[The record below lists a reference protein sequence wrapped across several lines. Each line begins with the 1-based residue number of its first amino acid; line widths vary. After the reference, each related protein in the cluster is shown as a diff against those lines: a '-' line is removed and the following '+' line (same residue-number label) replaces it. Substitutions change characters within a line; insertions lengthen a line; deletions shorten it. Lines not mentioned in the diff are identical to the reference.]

1 MLAQRA
7 TWRSGDAA
15 DCKSA
20 HPGSIPGVA
29 SRILPEIQ
37 HLSIPLARMARQRR
51 RACWDN
57 CWDNRSVFF
66 LHRGK
71 TTNVRS
77 IRRRSLHLQIC
88 CVSSCISSSRETRVS
103 RGSSLME
110 TGTMHFKTRLLPAV
124 LGWAMVAIGLCAMAT
139 VMWMTGRFGW
149 SLQEATADRW
159 ASASLHLLNDAA
171 GAILVAASGVMLNL
185 AGWRTRV
192 MGLIALPC
200 ALVLVAYSIVSVYG
214 FMSTRITQLE
224 SHKNT
229 VAWQRGELD
238 WKRKTS
244 VSREVAKSDRV
255 LLRAEAHLAAKQL
268 KESLQFVPDAQATG
282 IAAWFDTSVERIQRA
297 LVITTSC
304 IGQLIKV
311 ACIFFG
317 FSFLSYR
324 AAAEAKGMAG
334 SESAGD
340 SATGPTGRQFVHPQ
354 PYKSGKHATQAGHG
368 HHVMGH
374 VGHVGHPLGQVT
386 QVDPVSQL
394 TSLKSTSI
402 EPPKEKWPR
411 QQVVHLLGQVGH
423 LEPRRSTRSIAS
435 ETGWA
440 RRTLDRMRCRLVSVD
455 PAPNGPRISK

>member
-1 MLAQRA
+1 
-7 TWRSGDAA
+7 
-15 DCKSA
+15 
-20 HPGSIPGVA
+20 
-29 SRILPEIQ
+29 
-37 HLSIPLARMARQRR
+37 
-51 RACWDN
+51 
-57 CWDNRSVFF
+57 
-66 LHRGK
+66 
-71 TTNVRS
+71 
-77 IRRRSLHLQIC
+77 
-88 CVSSCISSSRETRVS
+88 
-103 RGSSLME
+103 
-110 TGTMHFKTRLLPAV
+110 
-124 LGWAMVAIGLCAMAT
+124 MVAIGLGGMAT

-192 MGLIALPC
+192 MGLIALLC

-214 FMSTRITQLE
+214 FMSNRITQLE
-224 SHKNT
+224 SHKNIL
-229 VAWQRGELD
+229 AWQKADLD

-244 VSREVAKSDRV
+244 VSREVAKADRV

-268 KESLQFVPDAQATG
+268 KESLQFVADAQAAG
-282 IAAWFDTSVERIQRA
+282 IAAWFNTSIERIQRA
-297 LVITTSC
+297 LVISTSC

-311 ACIFFG
+311 TCIFFG

-324 AAAEAKGMAG
+324 AVDLAAAEAKGKAG

-340 SATGPTGRQFVHPQ
+340 AAGPTGRQFDHPQ
-354 PYKSGKHATQAGHG
+354 PFKSGQHATQAGHG
-368 HHVMGH
+368 HHLMGH
-374 VGHVGHPLGQVT
+374 VGHPAPSGQVT
-386 QVDPVSQL
+386 KVSQL
-394 TSLKSTSI
+394 TSPKSTSI

-440 RRTLDRMRCRLVSVD
+440 RRTLDRMRGRLVTVE
-455 PAPNGPRISK
+455 PAPNGPA

>member
-1 MLAQRA
+1 
-7 TWRSGDAA
+7 
-15 DCKSA
+15 
-20 HPGSIPGVA
+20 
-29 SRILPEIQ
+29 
-37 HLSIPLARMARQRR
+37 
-51 RACWDN
+51 
-57 CWDNRSVFF
+57 
-66 LHRGK
+66 
-71 TTNVRS
+71 
-77 IRRRSLHLQIC
+77 
-88 CVSSCISSSRETRVS
+88 
-103 RGSSLME
+103 ME
-110 TGTMHFKTRLLPAV
+110 P
-124 LGWAMVAIGLCAMAT
+124 
-139 VMWMTGRFGW
+139 
-149 SLQEATADRW
+149 QDATADRW

-200 ALVLVAYSIVSVYG
+200 ALVLVAYSILSVYG

-224 SHKNT
+224 SHKNI
-229 VAWQRGELD
+229 VAWQKAELD

-268 KESLQFVPDAQATG
+268 KKSLQFLPDAQAAG
-282 IAAWFDTSVERIQRA
+282 IAAWFNTSIERIQRA

-311 ACIFFG
+311 ACLFFG

-324 AAAEAKGMAG
+324 AVDLAAAGAKSRAG

-340 SATGPTGRQFVHPQ
+340 GAAGPTGRQFVHPQ
-354 PYKSGKHATQAGHG
+354 PFKSGRHATHAGHG
-368 HHVMGH
+368 HHVAGQ
-374 VGHVGHPLGQVT
+374 VGHVGHLPPLGQVT
-386 QVDPVSQL
+386 QVDPMSQS
-394 TSLKSTSI
+394 TSLEASEPALANREYKVDGGTLKSTSN

-423 LEPRRSTRSIAS
+423 LAPRRSTRSIAS

-440 RRTLDRMRCRLVSVD
+440 RRTLDRMRGRLVTVD
-455 PAPNGPRISK
+455 PAPNGPRIAK